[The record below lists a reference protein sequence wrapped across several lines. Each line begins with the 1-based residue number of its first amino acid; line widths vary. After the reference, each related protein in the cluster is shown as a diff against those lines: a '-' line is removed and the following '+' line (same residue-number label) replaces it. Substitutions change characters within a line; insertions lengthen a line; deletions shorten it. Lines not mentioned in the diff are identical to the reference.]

1 MIDKLIHRALSVA
14 GDIKTTDV
22 RAGLGYTA
30 VLLEGGRCGLA
41 YTFRSEMGGGCGI
54 LDSAGKLVGIEAKE
68 IIPWAKDSH
77 RLRAALGLAAINAVL
92 NDPQREWEKGNVLS
106 AFHLK
111 KTETFGMI
119 GMFPPILEKVRTMT
133 ENIYVFERE
142 VAPGSELYPPSSILQ
157 YLPKCDV
164 AVLTATTLINQTFHQ
179 VSKHL
184 KNAGEVCLVG
194 PSTPLCP
201 DLMRE
206 HGITLL
212 AGSVVKDPKK
222 ALEIISQGG
231 GTMALKAAMDQVLV
245 RT

>member
-1 MIDKLIHRALSVA
+1 MVA
-14 GDIKTTDV
+14 
-22 RAGLGYTA
+22 
-30 VLLEGGRCGLA
+30 E
-41 YTFRSEMGGGCGI
+41 
-54 LDSAGKLVGIEAKE
+54 
-68 IIPWAKDSH
+68 
-77 RLRAALGLAAINAVL
+77 
-92 NDPQREWEKGNVLS
+92 S
-106 AFHLK
+106 AFGPTQFFVTVTDTFSVLVFVSK
-111 KTETFGMI
+111 K
-119 GMFPPILEKVRTMT
+119 P
-133 ENIYVFERE
+133 
-142 VAPGSELYPPSSILQ
+142 Q

>member
-1 MIDKLIHRALSVA
+1 MIDQLIQQALA
-14 GDIKTTDV
+14 EGGELKTVDV

-30 VLLEGGRCGLA
+30 VLLEGERCGLA

-54 LDSAGKLVGIEAKE
+54 LDIAGKLVGIEAKE
-68 IIPWAKDSH
+68 IIPWARDSH
-77 RLRAALGLAAINAVL
+77 RLKAALGLAAINAVF
-92 NDPQREWEKGNVLS
+92 NDPLREWEKGNVLT

-119 GMFPPILEKVRTMT
+119 GMFPPILEKIKTMT
-133 ENIYVFERE
+133 ENIYVFEQE
-142 VAPGSELYPPSSILQ
+142 VAPGSELYPSSSIPQ

-164 AVLTATTLINQTFHQ
+164 VVVTATTLINQTFHQ
-179 VSKHL
+179 VSRHL
-184 KNAGEVCLVG
+184 KNAREVCLVG

-201 DLMRE
+201 DLMGE

-212 AGSVVKDPKK
+212 AGSVVKDPNR

-231 GTMALKAAMDQVLV
+231 GTMALKPAMDQVLV